1 MIHAKE
7 KTAPITSVGADVG
20 QSIPNNTVSI
30 ADDDTEYKKKLLEI
44 KHFCDPLHL
53 NTLSMNDLL
62 DCSFQ
67 SRPPLID
74 GLLYIGTYLLA
85 GAPKIG
91 KSFLVAQLAYHVST
105 GQAFWGYP
113 VRQSGVLYL
122 ALEDDYRRLQKRM
135 SRMFGVEGTD
145 NLNFAVA
152 SAQIEA
158 GLTEQLSNYLNDHP
172 DTKLI
177 IVDTLQKVRETAGES
192 YSYSNDYEAIGTLK
206 SFASC
211 HGICLLLVH
220 HTRKQS
226 AEDKF
231 DTISGTTGL
240 LGCADGAFLLRKE
253 KRTDRNAI
261 LDVVGRDQPDQRLYL
276 TRNEDTLIWQLDH
289 AECELWKEPPDP
301 LLEKVASLLTDS
313 SPLWE
318 GRASE
323 LAIILQEDTPPN
335 LLVRRLNIGKGK
347 LAELYQVEYTS
358 KRNKAGSLI
367 RLCRTTG

>member
-1 MIHAKE
+1 M
-7 KTAPITSVGADVG
+7 G
-20 QSIPNNTVSI
+20 QSIPNNIVSI
-30 ADDDTEYKKKLLEI
+30 ADDDAEYKKKLLEI

-105 GQAFWGYP
+105 GQVFLGYS

-122 ALEDDYRRLQKRM
+122 ALEDDYRRLQNRM

-158 GLTEQLSNYLNDHP
+158 GLTEQLSNYLNDRP

-177 IVDTLQKVRETAGES
+177 IVDTLQKVREMVVES
-192 YSYSNDYEAIGTLK
+192 YSYSND
-206 SFASC
+206 
-211 HGICLLLVH
+211 
-220 HTRKQS
+220 
-226 AEDKF
+226 
-231 DTISGTTGL
+231 
-240 LGCADGAFLLRKE
+240 
-253 KRTDRNAI
+253 
-261 LDVVGRDQPDQRLYL
+261 
-276 TRNEDTLIWQLDH
+276 
-289 AECELWKEPPDP
+289 
-301 LLEKVASLLTDS
+301 
-313 SPLWE
+313 
-318 GRASE
+318 
-323 LAIILQEDTPPN
+323 
-335 LLVRRLNIGKGK
+335 
-347 LAELYQVEYTS
+347 
-358 KRNKAGSLI
+358 
-367 RLCRTTG
+367 

>member
-1 MIHAKE
+1 MICEKE

-20 QSIPNNTVSI
+20 QSIPNNIVSI
-30 ADDDTEYKKKLLEI
+30 ADDDAEYKKKLLEI

-74 GLLYIGTYLLA
+74 GLLFIGTYLLA

-105 GQAFWGYP
+105 GQALWGYS

-158 GLTEQLSNYLNDHP
+158 GLTEQLGS
-172 DTKLI
+172 I
-177 IVDTLQKVRETAGES
+177 
-192 YSYSNDYEAIGTLK
+192 
-206 SFASC
+206 
-211 HGICLLLVH
+211 
-220 HTRKQS
+220 
-226 AEDKF
+226 
-231 DTISGTTGL
+231 
-240 LGCADGAFLLRKE
+240 
-253 KRTDRNAI
+253 
-261 LDVVGRDQPDQRLYL
+261 
-276 TRNEDTLIWQLDH
+276 
-289 AECELWKEPPDP
+289 
-301 LLEKVASLLTDS
+301 
-313 SPLWE
+313 
-318 GRASE
+318 
-323 LAIILQEDTPPN
+323 PN
-335 LLVRRLNIGKGK
+335 SV
-347 LAELYQVEYTS
+347 
-358 KRNKAGSLI
+358 
-367 RLCRTTG
+367 